1 MSTRAVDQ
9 ALAPPPSEAYRDAVL
24 RGGYRL
30 SDAREAPAYAVD
42 RAVHV
47 FAAGVMVT
55 EALAASRSLA
65 AQGVFAN
72 VFVVTSPDLLYRGLR
87 APRPWLETLVAAD
100 EEDVPV
106 VSVLDGHSHAL
117 GFLGSALGVPQ
128 QALGVEDF
136 GQSGARADL
145 YRHYGIDAAAIVA
158 AARTLL
164 AL

>member
-1 MSTRAVDQ
+1 MVGE
-9 ALAPPPSEAYRDAVL
+9 ALEA
-24 RGGYRL
+24 
-30 SDAREAPAYAVD
+30 AR
-42 RAVHV
+42 
-47 FAAGVMVT
+47 
-55 EALAASRSLA
+55 ALAAREI
-65 AQGVFAN
+65 FAN
-72 VFVVTSPDLLYRGLR
+72 VFVVTSPDRLYRGLR
-87 APRPWLETLVAAD
+87 APRPWLETLVGAD

-117 GFLGSALGVPQ
+117 GFIGGALGVPH

-145 YRHYGIDAAAIVA
+145 YRHYGIDGDAIVG

>member
-1 MSTRAVDQ
+1 
-9 ALAPPPSEAYRDAVL
+9 
-24 RGGYRL
+24 
-30 SDAREAPAYAVD
+30 
-42 RAVHV
+42 
-47 FAAGVMVT
+47 MVT
-55 EALAASRSLA
+55 EALAAARLLA

-72 VFVVTSPDLLYRGLR
+72 VFVVTSPDRLYRGLR